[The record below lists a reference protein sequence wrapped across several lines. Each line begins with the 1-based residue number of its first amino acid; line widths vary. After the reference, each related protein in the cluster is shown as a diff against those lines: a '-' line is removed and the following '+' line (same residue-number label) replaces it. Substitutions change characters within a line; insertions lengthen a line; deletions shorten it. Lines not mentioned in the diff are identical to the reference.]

1 MRVLEVSL
9 RKAGFTVT
17 TAASVQDALDKLEVH
32 APDLIISETTF
43 PDGDGFELRRRV
55 RATPDWA
62 EIPFIFLTAEA
73 AIENKIRGLEL
84 GVDDYLT
91 KPIYI
96 KEIVTRINILLQ
108 KRQRVRFEERRD
120 GRTRFAGRVAD
131 MPVVDVI
138 QTIEI
143 SRKSGVI
150 QFVGDRNR
158 QAAIYFRDGRVIDA
172 EAGALQGEDAVYRLL
187 TWNEGE
193 FEVVFRTV
201 RRREVIQTSS
211 QGLLMEGM
219 RRLDEWSRLLE
230 QLPALGHRFEVD
242 VGELATRLGDVP
254 DDNNPIL
261 RLIDGRRTLL
271 EVIDASDVGDLECL
285 QAISRLY
292 FEELL
297 IDLDHGTPVRHPTG
311 KPVPLTEVEAPTP
324 IEDAASGPIP
334 ETSNPMIPVFRSAPI
349 APEPAYTDPAPDV
362 ISEELAPG
370 ALSGAYRPS
379 SLRLIDEAVAAAQA
393 IEPSMFEDDEQ
404 PPSPGRG
411 RNLVADPGSAN
422 GVHATLHDASP
433 ENVPETID
441 SDDHPTPRPARRETS
456 GPIPRTASEMRRE
469 GSGPMSRTATGDRR
483 EGSGPMSRTATGD
496 RREGSGPTSRTATG
510 EMRQAI
516 PRTVTG
522 DWREG
527 SGPASRT
534 ATGDR
539 REGSGPMSR
548 TATGDRREG
557 SGPTSRTATGEMR
570 QAIPRTVSGD
580 WREESGPAS
589 RTATGDRREESGLV
603 SHTATGDRR
612 EGSGPTLTT
621 TTGEMRAMPRTATG
635 EMRAMPRTA
644 TGEMRA
650 AMPRTTGEMRA
661 AMPRTATGEMRPAI
675 PRTLTREPTAP
686 VARVS
691 GEVALPLGKD
701 DSGLRMIGSLGHDRA
716 EAFGE
721 LAPAG
726 SGVQVPRSETQ
737 RELVTIMPRR
747 ITREL
752 TPIPG
757 PLPAPDPDK
766 PRRIARDLTPLPG
779 PLPKDDKRVAT
790 EDELGPATDDAPR
803 GSRETGETPVPAPPV
818 EPPADSPS
826 RSQPLGPPR
835 RRTTTTTTQ
844 AAASGTRIASGP
856 GPGALALIILAAI
869 LAGIA
874 IYLRMRRTPHEVETG
889 HRGGQCG
896 AHADPGAGPETTR
909 GGTAVNHV
917 DHADPRG
924 RPRDHT
930 GRHGGRSHAE
940 RCSARDHAGRR
951 GARDH
956 AGRHG
961 GRSHAGRC
969 SARVHA
975 GRCGA
980 RVHAERRTRRC
991 LVARWSAAKPYI
1003 GGRGTAECRDGP
1015 GAGRGA
1021 AGSDGADAR
1030 GQGGEGEAA
1039 ARPGERCARR
1049 GRCGAGARTRERRA
1063 RAAPDRARVP
1073 GAGAGAAAARPRRRR
1088 PALDR
1093 LGGEDRTHV
1102 LHGVRA
1108 ARAHPVGRAAQGG
1121 GARRVREVPA
1131 PRAERAA
1138 RGADPAPG
1146 RRTALR

>member
-411 RNLVADPGSAN
+411 RELVADAGSAN

-456 GPIPRTASEMRRE
+456 GPV
-469 GSGPMSRTATGDRR
+469 SRTATG
-483 EGSGPMSRTATGD
+483 E
-496 RREGSGPTSRTATG
+496 RREGSGPTSRTVTG

-516 PRTVTG
+516 PRTATG
-522 DWREG
+522 ERHEG
-527 SGPASRT
+527 SGPV
-534 ATGDR
+534 
-539 REGSGPMSR
+539 
-548 TATGDRREG
+548 
-557 SGPTSRTATGEMR
+557 SRTATGE
-570 QAIPRTVSGD
+570 
-580 WREESGPAS
+580 
-589 RTATGDRREESGLV
+589 
-603 SHTATGDRR
+603 RR

-621 TTGEMRAMPRTATG
+621 TTG

-874 IYLRMRRTPHEVETG
+874 IYLRMRRTPHEVEPVTAVDA
-889 HRGGQCG
+889 G
-896 AHADPGAGPETTR
+896 AHTSITPIPEAGPETTR
-909 GGTAVNHV
+909 GSASVGATRGGAALESTRGGAAVG
-917 DHADPRG
+917 AKRG
-924 RPRDHT
+924 GAALEVTR
-930 GRHGGRSHAE
+930 GGAALEATRS
-940 RCSARDHAGRR
+940 
-951 GARDH
+951 GA
-956 AGRHG
+956 ALK
-961 GRSHAGRC
+961 A
-969 SARVHA
+969 
-975 GRCGA
+975 
-980 RVHAERRTRRC
+980 T
-991 LVARWSAAKPYI
+991 P
-1003 GGRGTAECRDGP
+1003 RGTALEATRG
-1015 GAGRGA
+1015 GA
-1021 AGSDGADAR
+1021 ALEATRRGTALESTRSGAPVGASSPAGAQPNPTSVGSAQPNDGTVPGR
-1030 GQGGEGEAA
+1030 AA
-1039 ARPGERCARR
+1039 AQ
-1049 GRCGAGARTRERRA
+1049 
-1063 RAAPDRARVP
+1063 PDRTAP
-1073 GAGAGAAAARPRRRR
+1073 TPEDKAAKAKQL
-1088 PALDR
+1088 LDR
-1093 LGGEDRTHV
+1093 ANDALAEGD
-1102 LHGVRA
+1102 A
-1108 ARAHPVGRAAQGG
+1108 ARALEHVNGALALRQTARAYLVQAQALQRLDRVDDALRSIVSAEKIAPTYSTVFELRGRILWAARRKEEARAEFAKFLRLEPSGPRAAQIQ
-1121 GARRVREVPA
+1121 RLVDE
-1131 PRAERAA
+1131 PR
-1138 RGADPAPG
+1138 
-1146 RRTALR
+1146 